1 MKKIYPYL
9 RADLKRAVCSKK
21 IALSII
27 LTTGVL
33 LLATLEGIA
42 LNTDVLYVFSLVLY
56 GLPSMLILVCG
67 ATAFADSLCE
77 DMQKKYILQQSIR
90 GDMKSYVSARVISIF
105 IASVLSSALGIFLF
119 ACILHIGL
127 PWADTDGAQY
137 DVMINA
143 GRLST
148 ILGRRWF
155 PLYYFSYGVQYGI
168 LVGILAVWASF
179 FSIYVSDQMLVLS
192 TPMIIYYFA
201 DYALAKI
208 SSGLLN
214 LSIIFSPASK
224 LFENDV
230 LSVLFIILIAAV
242 NLILIRFFLIN
253 GLRRKYYE

>member
-9 RADLKRAVCSKK
+9 RADLKRAACSRK
-21 IALSII
+21 IALSIV

-33 LLATLEGIA
+33 LLATHEGIA
-42 LNTDVLYVFSLVLY
+42 LNTDVLYVFSLVMY
-56 GLPSMLILVCG
+56 GMPSMLILVCG

-137 DVMINA
+137 DIMVHA
-143 GRLST
+143 GRLSF
-148 ILGRRWF
+148 ILRCRWF

-179 FSIYVSDQMLVLS
+179 FSIYISNQMLVLS

-201 DYALAKI
+201 DYALTKI

-224 LFENDV
+224 FFENDV
-230 LSVLFIILIAAV
+230 LSVLFIALIASA
-242 NLILIRFFLIN
+242 NLILIRCFMIK
-253 GLRRKYYE
+253 GLRRKFYE